1 MTTHCIYGCENKY
14 YSIRPQSDENF
25 MLTDGVYLIGDG
37 SGITRGLSQA
47 GAMGL
52 FVADKICK

>member
-1 MTTHCIYGCENKY
+1 MAKKTD
-14 YSIRPQSDENF
+14 SDF
-25 MLTDGVYLIGDG
+25 RLTEGVYLIGDG

-52 FVADKICK
+52 YIADKMF